1 MKYEKEITLLII
13 VSIIGMNALLY
24 TWLINMLFI
33 DSETITAGL
42 IAFVGAIFGG
52 FITLIGVNKTISENR
67 RKDDL
72 KSLASKLNAI
82 NKIRDYLYSV
92 LEKIPYEDQDFK
104 FNITFWG
111 ELHHTLILEISSL
124 EVLILGRNVTN
135 ALNIIGELTVK
146 SRSEVFRKDVTEH
159 HELYSD
165 LQEEIFRCL
174 EVIDNER
181 KYITQSYNEFIENS

>member
-1 MKYEKEITLLII
+1 
-13 VSIIGMNALLY
+13 
-24 TWLINMLFI
+24 MLFI

-42 IAFVGAIFGG
+42 IAFVGAIIGG
-52 FITLIGVNKTISENR
+52 YITLIGVNKTISENR

-72 KSLASKLNAI
+72 ISLATKLNAI
-82 NKIRDYLYSV
+82 NKIRDYLYIV
-92 LEKIPYEDQDFK
+92 LKKIPHEDQDFE
-104 FNITFWG
+104 FNLHFWG

-146 SRSEVFRKDVTEH
+146 SRIDVFRKDVTEH

-165 LQEEIFRCL
+165 LQEEIYRCL

-181 KYITQSYNEFIENS
+181 KNITQRYNEFIENS